1 VEARALAAAVTR
13 ATLAGARRFVV
24 PTAGNAGVALAAYAA
39 RAGVAARVYAPAST
53 PPTILRQIRSFGA
66 DLVLLDGH
74 IGDCGTAARAYALE
88 SGAVD
93 VSTLRGPYRIEGEKS
108 LALEL
113 AEQLGWTLPHAIVYP
128 TGGGTGL
135 IGMWK
140 GFGELMRAGWS
151 NRMSAGCSSTRAPG
165 GCTAGKPLI
174 FRRFDRMR
182 IAILDPGAGISG
194 DMTLGALLSAG
205 APAAWLE
212 ELPRRLD
219 LRDVRVT
226 VREVTRSGV
235 ACTQVEFAIPEQ
247 PHGRHVG
254 ELVRLVERAPL
265 SDWVK
270 QRAVRAFR
278 LIGEAEGRVHGV
290 APEQVHLH
298 EVGAVDAVLDIV
310 GGIEGFAQLGV
321 EAVYNLPVAVG
332 NGWVDAAHGRL
343 PVPAPATAI
352 LLEGVELAGDPGPV
366 EGEAT
371 TPTGAALVRVLSSG
385 APPARWRMVRSG
397 WGAGQ
402 RNPPHYPNALRI
414 LVAEQAADAGRG
426 GLPGAGGEDLSH

>member
-1 VEARALAAAVTR
+1 
-13 ATLAGARRFVV
+13 
-24 PTAGNAGVALAAYAA
+24 
-39 RAGVAARVYAPAST
+39 
-53 PPTILRQIRSFGA
+53 
-66 DLVLLDGH
+66 
-74 IGDCGTAARAYALE
+74 
-88 SGAVD
+88 
-93 VSTLRGPYRIEGEKS
+93 
-108 LALEL
+108 
-113 AEQLGWTLPHAIVYP
+113 
-128 TGGGTGL
+128 
-135 IGMWK
+135 
-140 GFGELMRAGWS
+140 
-151 NRMSAGCSSTRAPG
+151 
-165 GCTAGKPLI
+165 
-174 FRRFDRMR
+174 MR
-182 IAILDPGAGISG
+182 IAILDPAAGISG

-219 LRDVRVT
+219 LPDVRVM
-226 VREVTRSGV
+226 VREVKRSGV

-247 PHGRHVG
+247 PHGRHVD
-254 ELVRLVERAPL
+254 ELIRLVERAPL

-270 QRAVRAFR
+270 ERAVRAFR

-332 NGWVDAAHGRL
+332 TGWVEAAHGRL

-352 LLEGVELAGDPGPV
+352 LLEGVEVASGSGPV

-371 TPTGAALVRVLSSG
+371 TPTGAVLLRVLSSG
-385 APPARWRMVRSG
+385 APPARWRLVRSG

-402 RNPPHYPNALRI
+402 RNPPHYPNALRL
-414 LVAEQAADAGRG
+414 LVAEHAAEAGRVVLLATDVDDMSPEYVEPLRQALVSAGALDVQTWPVQMKKGRSGFRVEVMAPEELAEGVTAALFRHSTTAGIRRWVAERATLPRRQVTVQLSPEVAVRVKVLEQPDAGG
-426 GLPGAGGEDLSH
+426 GVRVKPEYDDVLAAARALGRPPLEIARAAERDAEALVAKFKE